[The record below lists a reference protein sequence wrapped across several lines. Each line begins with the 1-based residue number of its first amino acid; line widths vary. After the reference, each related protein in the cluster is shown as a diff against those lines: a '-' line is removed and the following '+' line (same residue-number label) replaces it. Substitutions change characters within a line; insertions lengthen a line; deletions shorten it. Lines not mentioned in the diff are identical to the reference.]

1 MFLIH
6 TPPEH
11 AEIVARAVVSVC
23 RLDGWHSAVQPK
35 LLHTLF
41 NRLLG
46 QDLDFEKI
54 EPLSPIEVAGVLR
67 TSAEREE
74 LIHLMVA
81 IEILCKPIPERLEA
95 LRGSMGDD
103 P

>member
-6 TPPEH
+6 TPPQH
-11 AEIVARAVVSVC
+11 AEIVARAVVSAC
-23 RLDGWHSAVQPK
+23 RLEGWQSPVQPK

-54 EPLSPIEVAGVLR
+54 EPLSPPR
-67 TSAEREE
+67 RRER
-74 LIHLMVA
+74 
-81 IEILCKPIPERLEA
+81 
-95 LRGSMGDD
+95 
-103 P
+103 